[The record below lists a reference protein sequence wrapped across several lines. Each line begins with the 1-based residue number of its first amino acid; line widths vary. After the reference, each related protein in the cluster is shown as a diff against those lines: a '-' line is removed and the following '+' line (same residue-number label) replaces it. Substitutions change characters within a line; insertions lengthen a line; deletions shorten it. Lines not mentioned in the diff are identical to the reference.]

1 MMMGGN
7 LLENKQKAILVGVE
21 HESLSNIV
29 YEMEELHDLATAC
42 EVQVVGQVTQSMKK
56 IHPAHYLGKGKLQE
70 LNLKIEQAEANL
82 VICNDELTPSQLR
95 NLENILERKVIDRTI
110 LILDIFAVRAR
121 TREAQLQ
128 VEIAQLQY
136 MLPRLVG
143 LRASLSRQSGGVG
156 TKNRGLGE
164 KQLELDRR
172 KIEARITY
180 LKKELKKCVTQRQT
194 QRQRRM
200 KRNIPLVA
208 LVGYTNAGKSTLM
221 NAMLE
226 TYRPHSQKQ
235 AFEKDMLFATLET
248 SVRKIELPHQKT
260 FLLADTVGFVSRL
273 PHHLVQAFRSTLE
286 EVAQADLLIQ
296 VVDISHPE
304 HEQQIETTVQT
315 LQDIGAKDIPTIYAL
330 NKAELTE
337 HSLPKIKDQQIY
349 LSAKQRI
356 GIKELG
362 QLIQSHLYTNYQS
375 YQMFIPYEQEH
386 IVADL
391 HERTYVIAKHYKKTG
406 TYLEVECSPADFQR
420 YQSFV
425 IADPI

>member
-1 MMMGGN
+1 MGGN